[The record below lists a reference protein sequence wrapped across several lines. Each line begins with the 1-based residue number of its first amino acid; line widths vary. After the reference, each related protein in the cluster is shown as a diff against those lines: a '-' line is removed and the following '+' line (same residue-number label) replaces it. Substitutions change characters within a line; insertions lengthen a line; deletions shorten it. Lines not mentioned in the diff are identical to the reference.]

1 MAPTVSIQSTRT
13 LLDSI
18 ATGATS
24 TQSSWQSSA
33 QEDPGIEDNL
43 TDAGTDDD
51 APVSPP
57 SEITFDDEQIET
69 HRFNLELDKGDL
81 TERIR
86 QKLQLP
92 SGSPLTMMRTDLN
105 SISGDRKDASVVRGL
120 LHRSTQ
126 KTSGPDYKNPGTI
139 AFLSYAG
146 GIVAV
151 CAVIYVCIGA
161 SHYGRKLRRSRG
173 RRWPG
178 ARIVGSPQTVS
189 TAGQAP
195 VVPVESIEMNPVK
208 PVNDKGKARMVDPE
222 TAVLEPPPASLAPTQ
237 CCSHHH

>member
-1 MAPTVSIQSTRT
+1 MVTG
-13 LLDSI
+13 
-18 ATGATS
+18 TGAT
-24 TQSSWQSSA
+24 TTPDSWRSSA
-33 QEDPGIEDNL
+33 QGDPGIED
-43 TDAGTDDD
+43 TWTEAVTDDN
-51 APVSPP
+51 APVSPT
-57 SEITFDDEQIET
+57 SEMTVDGGQIET
-69 HRFNLELDKGDL
+69 RMFDLELGEGDL
-81 TERIR
+81 TEQIK

-92 SGSPLTMMRTDLN
+92 LDAPLTVIETDLN
-105 SISGDRKDASVVRGL
+105 SISGYRVNPSAVRGL

-146 GIVAV
+146 DIVAV

-178 ARIVGSPQTVS
+178 ARIVGSPHTAS
-189 TAGQAP
+189 PAGQAP
-195 VVPVESIEMNPVK
+195 VVPVESIEMKPVK
-208 PVNDKGKARMVDPE
+208 PVNDKGKARMIDPE
-222 TAVLEPPPASLAPTQ
+222 TAMPEPPPASLAPTQ

>member
-69 HRFNLELDKGDL
+69 HRFNLELDKGD
-81 TERIR
+81 RS
-86 QKLQLP
+86 KLSE
-92 SGSPLTMMRTDLN
+92 SGKSY
-105 SISGDRKDASVVRGL
+105 SF
-120 LHRSTQ
+120 HRVH
-126 KTSGPDYKNPGTI
+126 
-139 AFLSYAG
+139 L
-146 GIVAV
+146 
-151 CAVIYVCIGA
+151 
-161 SHYGRKLRRSRG
+161 
-173 RRWPG
+173 
-178 ARIVGSPQTVS
+178 
-189 TAGQAP
+189 
-195 VVPVESIEMNPVK
+195 
-208 PVNDKGKARMVDPE
+208 
-222 TAVLEPPPASLAPTQ
+222 
-237 CCSHHH
+237 